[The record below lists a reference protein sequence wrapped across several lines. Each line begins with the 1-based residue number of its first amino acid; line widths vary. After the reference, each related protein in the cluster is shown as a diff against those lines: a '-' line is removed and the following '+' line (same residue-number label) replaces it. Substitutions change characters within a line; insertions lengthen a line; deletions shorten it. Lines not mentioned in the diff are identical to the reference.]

1 MRASVEDEY
10 NTLKSWDLNYVFAGG
25 YVRKEN
31 QEKLAALIDGNGQ
44 MDFFQ
49 DLRTVVGEYETDQQ
63 ILSWMTDRITL
74 QNATTNA
81 YIHSYQDSLRL
92 KSLETALG
100 YSNILV
106 DIYRVL
112 WPETSEDGWEH
123 VAEKMSSNVDTYWKP
138 FSAFEKTTISQ
149 SDSRVRN
156 FLNGSVESTRTG
168 DQISIQTAGFTG
180 DAYLLLR
187 THDEVVETMTGG
199 TWKEVE
205 ENTYLLQLT
214 SEEASVT
221 LRPEKELYYQE

>member
-1 MRASVEDEY
+1 
-10 NTLKSWDLNYVFAGG
+10 
-25 YVRKEN
+25 
-31 QEKLAALIDGNGQ
+31 
-44 MDFFQ
+44 
-49 DLRTVVGEYETDQQ
+49 
-63 ILSWMTDRITL
+63 MTDNFTL

-81 YIHSYQDSLRL
+81 YKHSYQDNLRL